1 MFGKNKSLEKIA
13 EALEEF
19 VELQKD
25 ALKQI
30 RLMLPRVPQI
40 STEAISPPMKA
51 LPDGEREKL
60 VDDVLKILDEEIK
73 KTGPKLLRAAMK
85 EAMLDSGKTK
95 EEIEEI
101 GKKLEKQ
108 GKKRLKRKKGCLF
121 IEIGDGIDEPIEEIY
136 IHV

>member
-1 MFGKNKSLEKIA
+1 MFRNNKSLEKIA

-40 STEAISPPMKA
+40 PTEVSLPLRKA

-60 VDDVLKILDEEIK
+60 IDNVLGILDEEIR

-101 GKKLEKQ
+101 GKKLERQ

-136 IHV
+136 IRV